1 MAEIQFT
8 AERRRGEQQ
17 ARFGRG
23 GGKMTGTPGG
33 KRRPLMTSKEIAA
46 LKLNQALMAYGN
58 FTAAARQQAQDEFVS
73 MEVLPTMNMKVL
85 AATLS
90 FLYDVREPTPANFRD
105 EVILPYIEGLLP
117 ANLKAQDRQRLI
129 IRFKAQ
135 ILTYIRAIQLH
146 REDE

>member
-23 GGKMTGTPGG
+23 GGRMTGAPGG
-33 KRRPLMTSKEIAA
+33 VRRQMMTPNEMAA
-46 LKLNQALMAYGN
+46 WKLNQALTSHGN
-58 FTAAARQQAQDEFVS
+58 FTAEARQQAQNEFVE
-73 MEVLPTMNMKVL
+73 MPVLRTMNMKVL

-90 FLYDVREPTPANFRD
+90 FLQDVIDPTPANFRD

-117 ANLKAQDRQRLI
+117 TNLKPQDRQRLI

-135 ILTYIRAIQLH
+135 ILTYVKAIRLY
-146 REDE
+146 REDQ